1 MNGVVI
7 VSQGVVV
14 ILRFLSRSRL
24 QCPWNCFTQ
33 RRGCFWTGR
42 PDRFLPVLGGKRVL
56 VLEKP
61 FERLRLGLD
70 SLCKRGG
77 FRSMP

>member
-7 VSQGVVV
+7 VSQGMV
-14 ILRFLSRSRL
+14 IVLGFLSRSRL